1 MRLALLKW
9 LAFFSLCGGLSCAL
23 WSPPGPPAELPPVS
37 SVPHDE
43 SPFGPGAVEWV
54 QARFTLYQTGLAPFE
69 VRRVAET
76 VVAESE
82 RLGLRPELVLAVIYT
97 ESAFHA
103 FARSPAG
110 ALGLM
115 QIMPETGQMLAGE
128 LGIEWRGPETLFDP
142 VINIRL
148 GTHYL
153 AHLHSKYANWD
164 RALAA
169 YNWGPMRIDRRLESG
184 RSLPSGYVR
193 RVTAQLQSPRL
204 H

>member
-1 MRLALLKW
+1 M
-9 LAFFSLCGGLSCAL
+9 
-23 WSPPGPPAELPPVS
+23 
-37 SVPHDE
+37 
-43 SPFGPGAVEWV
+43 EWV
-54 QARFTLYQTGLAPFE
+54 QARFVLYQTGLAPFE

-76 VVAESE
+76 IIAESE

-115 QIMPETGQMLAGE
+115 QIMPETGKMLAGQ

-148 GTHYL
+148 GTRYL
-153 AHLHSKYANWD
+153 ALLHSKYAHWD

-169 YNWGPMRIDRRLESG
+169 YNWGPRRIDRRLESG
-184 RSLPSGYVR
+184 RSLPNGYVR
-193 RVTAQLQSPRL
+193 RVTAQLQSPRS